1 MKICKPFNRTYP
13 ITQAF
18 VERFTDQSGHKG
30 IDYALPLGTPVLAA
44 ADGCVSLTET
54 SNEGYGSHIVMV
66 HGDGIETLYAHLSV
80 PEVTTGQAVQQ
91 GEEIGLSG
99 NSGNSTGPH
108 LHFEL
113 RLHNKAVDPAPY
125 FSQDPQAKWQVI
137 CDVLNVRSGPGIHY
151 PVCGYLN
158 LQNSVVALTQA
169 ESLWI
174 EISPGKWAAAIFEGQ
189 QLMEN
194 MNLLNEPDCP

>member
-1 MKICKPFNRTYP
+1 MKLCKPFTRTYP
-13 ITQAF
+13 ITQSF
-18 VERFTDQSGHKG
+18 GERFTDQSGHKG

-44 ADGCVSLTET
+44 ADGYVSQTET
-54 SNEGYGSHIVMV
+54 SLEGYGNHIVMA
-66 HGDGIETLYAHLSV
+66 HGEEIETLYAHLSV
-80 PEVTTGQAVQQ
+80 LKVTTGQAVQQ

-125 FSQDPQAKWQVI
+125 FSEDPQAKWQVI

-151 PVCGYLN
+151 PVCGYLKM
-158 LQNSVVALTQA
+158 QNSVVALAQA

-174 EISPGKWAAAIFEGQ
+174 EISTGKWAAAKFEGQ
-189 QLMEN
+189 QLMEK
-194 MNLLNEPDCP
+194 MNLLNEPKCP